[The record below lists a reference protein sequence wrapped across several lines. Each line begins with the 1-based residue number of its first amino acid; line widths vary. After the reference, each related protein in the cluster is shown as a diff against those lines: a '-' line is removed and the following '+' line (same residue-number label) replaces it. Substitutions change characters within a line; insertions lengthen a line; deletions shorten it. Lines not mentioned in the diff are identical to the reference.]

1 MFTPTT
7 YTAWLDGRAGE
18 IFEKITHQQTISNEE
33 TLVLILK
40 AQNDQLHML
49 SESMDRR
56 FEQVDKRFE
65 QVDKRFEQVDKRF
78 DQIERRLEQMDQ
90 RFEQLSNNFKW
101 GVIATI
107 GFISLLMT
115 VLKFFP

>member
-1 MFTPTT
+1 MFTQSA
-7 YTAWLDGRAGE
+7 YSAWLDNRAGQ
-18 IFEKITHQQTISNEE
+18 IFEKVTNQETITNEE

-40 AQNDQLHML
+40 AQNDQLRQLAEGM
-49 SESMDRR
+49 EAR

-65 QVDKRFEQVDKRF
+65 QIDR
-78 DQIERRLEQMDQ
+78 

-101 GVIATI
+101 GLISAM

-115 VLKFFP
+115 ILRFVP

>member
-1 MFTPTT
+1 MFTQSA
-7 YTAWLDGRAGE
+7 YSAWLDNRAGQ
-18 IFEKITHQQTISNEE
+18 IFEKVSNQETITNEE

-40 AQNDQLHML
+40 AQNDQLRQLAEAM
-49 SESMDRR
+49 EAR

-65 QVDKRFEQVDKRF
+65 QIDR
-78 DQIERRLEQMDQ
+78 

-101 GVIATI
+101 GLISSM

-115 VLKFFP
+115 ILRFVP

>member
-40 AQNDQLHML
+40 AQNDPLHL
-49 SESMDRR
+49 LAESMD
-56 FEQVDKRFE
+56 Q
-65 QVDKRFEQVDKRF
+65 RFEQVDKRF
-78 DQIERRLEQMDQ
+78 DQVERRLEQMDQ

>member
-40 AQNDQLHML
+40 AQNDPLHLL
-49 SESMDRR
+49 SESMD
-56 FEQVDKRFE
+56 QRFE

>member
-65 QVDKRFEQVDKRF
+65 QVDKRF

>member
-65 QVDKRFEQVDKRF
+65 QVDKRFEQ
-78 DQIERRLEQMDQ
+78 
-90 RFEQLSNNFKW
+90 LSNNFKW

>member
-1 MFTPTT
+1 MFTQSA
-7 YTAWLDGRAGE
+7 YSAWLDNRAGQ
-18 IFEKITHQQTISNEE
+18 IFEKVSNQKTITNEE

-40 AQNDQLHML
+40 AQNDQLRQLAEAM
-49 SESMDRR
+49 EGR

-65 QVDKRFEQVDKRF
+65 QIDRRFEQIDK
-78 DQIERRLEQMDQ
+78 

-101 GVIATI
+101 GLISAM

-115 VLKFFP
+115 ILRFVP